1 MNFSPAE
8 LFLLA
13 WAVVATI
20 AWGRVRYRLYAYA
33 RMTRIIVSAVME
45 GRAKF
50 IMDEAGDIKATGVSE

>member
-20 AWGRVRYRLYAYA
+20 AWGRARYRLYNYA
-33 RMTRIIVSAVME
+33 RMTRIVVAAVME

-50 IMDEAGDIKATGVSE
+50 VMDEVGDIKAKGVTE